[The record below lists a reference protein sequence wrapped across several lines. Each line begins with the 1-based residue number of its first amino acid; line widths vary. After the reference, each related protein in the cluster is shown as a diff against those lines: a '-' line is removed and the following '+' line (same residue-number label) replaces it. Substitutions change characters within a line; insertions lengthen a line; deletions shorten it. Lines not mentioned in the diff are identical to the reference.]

1 MIIWSAGQL
10 ECDHSSSCPWAWWS
24 WMDPLARCKSITR
37 IPTKIPTKSITKITT
52 KGITKIITIKTMT
65 MINPGY
71 PDPSSPATICSWALA
86 APPGY
91 LIRFQLSSPR
101 PSRRLHCHTTIL
113 QLQKIFVYAG
123 LVSSIPMAIQASR
136 LDPPWGSYTLPIP
149 QFFLTSFKGGVNP
162 MFKNFVANILLF

>member
-1 MIIWSAGQL
+1 
-10 ECDHSSSCPWAWWS
+10 
-24 WMDPLARCKSITR
+24 MDPLARCKSITR

-136 LDPPWGSYTLPIP
+136 LDPPWGSDTLPIT
-149 QFFLTSFKGGVNP
+149 QFLFKNRSKGGSTP
-162 MFKNFVANILLF
+162 CSKILLQLFYYSKGHFGNIALT

>member
-1 MIIWSAGQL
+1 MIIKRIMIIWSAGQL
-10 ECDHSSSCPWAWWS
+10 ECDHSSSCPRAWWS
-24 WMDPLARCKSITR
+24 WMDPLARCKSIT
-37 IPTKIPTKSITKITT
+37 KIPP

-123 LVSSIPMAIQASR
+123 LVSSIPMAILASR
-136 LDPPWGSYTLPIP
+136 LDPPWGSHTLPIP
-149 QFFLTSFKGGVNP
+149 QFFQ
-162 MFKNFVANILLF
+162 MR

>member
-91 LIRFQLSSPR
+91 LIRFQLSAFYHLGHP
-101 PSRRLHCHTTIL
+101 PHAAACHCHTTILQL

-123 LVSSIPMAIQASR
+123 LVSSIPMAILASR
-136 LDPPWGSYTLPIP
+136 LDPPWGSHTLPIP
-149 QFFLTSFKGGVNP
+149 QFFQ
-162 MFKNFVANILLF
+162 MR